1 MKEPTPDGVKP
12 DTIPTIEELKAKGEE
27 LKQKVALIKA
37 KREADVAKHLNDR
50 DALVKEEVKLK
61 LLLKEAMKNLAY
73 YEEQIHSGVLKEA
86 EVAEDLKD
94 SRNLVASLEE
104 QRKAV
109 LDRSATIMENSDVY
123 DKVYKQ
129 AQEEDG
135 TRNEQKRIVE
145 LQKRRKEIANH
156 IETRIDEEVPKL
168 SEAIEDWK
176 KRRTEAINDS
186 NKKSQPYNKAIDAA
200 QRVVSDASRKLPHGQ
215 KYNNIAVFLNDLFR
229 QGENIDYAKFIPAIK
244 KQRATL
250 GLFDGKAKAALDAIL
265 KEEDTFTVAERAQKA
280 YKEAAAKVKVFD
292 LNEYSTETIDPALVA
307 KFRPI
312 FLEIQTAED
321 QLHDIL
327 AQLSIRDKTSY
338 TDIVCAKLTN
348 HMYENFR
355 ASKPEAHPESEDF
368 YNRAIVKKVI
378 EAIKKDTPK

>member
-1 MKEPTPDGVKP
+1 M
-12 DTIPTIEELKAKGEE
+12 
-27 LKQKVALIKA
+27 Q
-37 KREADVAKHLNDR
+37 
-50 DALVKEEVKLK
+50 
-61 LLLKEAMKNLAY
+61 
-73 YEEQIHSGVLKEA
+73 
-86 EVAEDLKD
+86 VAEDLKD

-200 QRVVSDASRKLPHGQ
+200 QRVVSDASRKLPH
-215 KYNNIAVFLNDLFR
+215 
-229 QGENIDYAKFIPAIK
+229 
-244 KQRATL
+244 
-250 GLFDGKAKAALDAIL
+250 
-265 KEEDTFTVAERAQKA
+265 
-280 YKEAAAKVKVFD
+280 
-292 LNEYSTETIDPALVA
+292 
-307 KFRPI
+307 
-312 FLEIQTAED
+312 
-321 QLHDIL
+321 
-327 AQLSIRDKTSY
+327 
-338 TDIVCAKLTN
+338 
-348 HMYENFR
+348 
-355 ASKPEAHPESEDF
+355 
-368 YNRAIVKKVI
+368 
-378 EAIKKDTPK
+378 